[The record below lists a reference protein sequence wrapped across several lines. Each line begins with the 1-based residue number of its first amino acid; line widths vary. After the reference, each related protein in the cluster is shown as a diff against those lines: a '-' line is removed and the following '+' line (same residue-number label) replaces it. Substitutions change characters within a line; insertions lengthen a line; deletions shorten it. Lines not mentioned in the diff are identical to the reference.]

1 MAIIIPNTANVDE
14 LRKMLQLLL
23 NYLLDDGLKQE
34 KGFSVNPKLAEAT
47 AKAIVQEGM
56 RK

>member
-1 MAIIIPNTANVDE
+1 MKIEIPPNAGIDE

-23 NYLLDDGLKQE
+23 NQLVDDGLKQE
-34 KGFSVNPKLAEAT
+34 KGFSVNAKLAEAT
-47 AKAIVQEGM
+47 AIVQEGM